1 MRKNSDLRLCFG
13 PRGKRPTSQTE
24 RPGMYVR
31 PRPRHAKLFTALLPA
46 NKKTAPPLIFKKLRI
61 FCNIYRFGIKT

>member
-1 MRKNSDLRLCFG
+1 MLRAA
-13 PRGKRPTSQTE
+13 GKETNQPDRA
-24 RPGMYVR
+24 
-31 PRPRHAKLFTALLPA
+31 PRHAKRFTALLPA